1 MPSNQYFGRNLLV
14 FLFLLIVTGCGNP
27 NDHNAGCDPAL
38 AANYKKLEGN
48 ANLTIKEVNHKIA
61 WYNSIPNACHE
72 QIAVPIINNL
82 FDIVY
87 TYQTYDTVIIPFL
100 DRLSKEKSLSIQNQS
115 RATLKIATYYLL
127 GQENIDKATPYME
140 AASKNLDRLN
150 DSVKKVYYSLNAE
163 VCMRQSKFKEA
174 SNWFLKSIAICEK
187 IKDSAAL
194 SATLSNYSTIY
205 SKMREYKKAVAIKKQ
220 SLQYFL
226 NHKNYDYLIYGYVG
240 VGTEYGFL
248 KNYDSAIHYFLLG
261 IDLIENKG
269 VVNPNIAYYL
279 YSNIASTYLGLV
291 EYDKAAYYYSKAKEQ
306 LALLKNN
313 ENARTYLMASTAAF
327 AAVRPV
333 DSEINVINGYLDE
346 YKKTNDYHGMGQAN
360 YALHHIYFIKQD
372 YHKSLSYLISYDSLK
387 SIIGDDENR
396 KYVAEMETKYESQK
410 KQMKIEVQQKEIK
423 KQRAITGLLI
433 AVLLVLIL
441 STALLIARQKLR
453 RNKRETELQQQFT
466 RKLMENT
473 EEERIRIARD
483 LHDGVSQELMIL
495 KNQMSD
501 ENAGHKQQIDAIIN
515 EIRLISRD
523 LHPVMLEKIGL
534 KASVEHICNQLME
547 ANMIFISSDI
557 NYSNSLDKNG
567 ELQMFRM
574 IQEALNNIIKYSQ
587 AQAAKVTISEN
598 PKYVVAEIIDNGNG
612 FDVEAAMNSKSSFGL
627 LNLKERSKALNGKT
641 SISSSTAGTK
651 IKIEIPKL
659 ND

>member
-1 MPSNQYFGRNLLV
+1 MPSNQCLGRNLFA
-14 FLFLLIVTGCGNP
+14 FLFLLIITGCGNP
-27 NDHNAGCDPAL
+27 GEKKCNPSL
-38 AANYKKLEGN
+38 ADDYKKLDGKADITLQDVYSN
-48 ANLTIKEVNHKIA
+48 IG
-61 WYNSIPNACHE
+61 WYDSIPDICHE
-72 QIAVPIINNL
+72 QVAASVINDL
-82 FDIVY
+82 FSVVY
-87 TYQTYDTVIIPFL
+87 AHQTYDTVIIPFL
-100 DRLSKEKSLSIQNQS
+100 DKISKEKDLSVQNQS
-115 RATLKIATYYLL
+115 RAVLKIASYHLY
-127 GQENIDKATPYME
+127 GQQDVDKTMPYIE
-140 AASKNLDRLN
+140 VASKNLDQMN
-150 DSVKKVYYSLNAE
+150 DSVKKVYYSLNGE
-163 VCMRQSKFKEA
+163 ICVRQSKLKEA
-174 SNWFLKSIAICEK
+174 TNWYMKSIAICEK

-194 SATLSNYSTIY
+194 AATLSNYSTIY
-205 SKMREYKKAVAIKKQ
+205 SKMREYKKAAEIKKQ
-220 SLQYFL
+220 SLQYFI
-226 NHKNYDYLIYGYVG
+226 NHKNYDYLIYGYIG

-279 YSNIASTYLGLV
+279 YSNIAGIYLGLV
-291 EYDKAAYYYSKAKEQ
+291 NFDKATYYYSKAKEQ
-306 LALLKNN
+306 LSLLKNREN
-313 ENARTYLMASTAAF
+313 EKTYIMASSAAF

-333 DSEINVINGYLDE
+333 DTEIKIINGYLDE
-346 YKKTNDYHGMGQAN
+346 YKKANDYHGMIEAN
-360 YALHHIYFIKQD
+360 YALHHIYFVRHD
-372 YHKSLSYLISYDSLK
+372 YHKSLSHLIRYDSLK
-387 SIIGDDENR
+387 SQIGDEENT
-396 KYVAEMETKYESQK
+396 KYVAEMETKYETQK

-423 KQRAITGLLI
+423 KQRAIT
-433 AVLLVLIL
+433 ALLVAVIL
-441 STALLIARQKLR
+441 VLCLATALFFARIKLK
-453 RNKRETELQQQFT
+453 RNKREAELQQQFT

-501 ENAGHKQQIDAIIN
+501 ENTAHKQKIDTIIN

-547 ANMIFISSDI
+547 ANMIFISSEID
-557 NYSNSLDKNG
+557 YDSSLDKNG

-587 AQAAKVTISEN
+587 AQAAKVSINESA
-598 PKYVVAEIIDNGNG
+598 KYVVAEIIDNGNG
-612 FDVEAAMNSKSSFGL
+612 FDVEAAMNSKNSFGL

-641 SISSSTAGTK
+641 SISSSTSGTK

-659 ND
+659 K

>member
-1 MPSNQYFGRNLLV
+1 MPSDHYFGRNLLA
-14 FLFLLIVTGCGNP
+14 FLLLLIVAGCGNP
-27 NDHNAGCDPAL
+27 GKNNSGCGPSL
-38 AANYKKLEGN
+38 ADDYKKLQGKP
-48 ANLTIKEVNHKIA
+48 NLTIKDVYSNIQ
-61 WYNSIPNACHE
+61 WYNSVPDACHE
-72 QIAVPIINNL
+72 QIATPVINDL
-82 FDIVY
+82 FDVVY

-100 DRLSKEKSLSIQNQS
+100 DKLSKEKDLSIQNQS
-115 RATLKIATYYLL
+115 RAILKIATYHLL
-127 GQENIDKATPYME
+127 GQQDIDLATPYLE
-140 AASKNLDRLN
+140 AAAKNLNQLN
-150 DSVKKVYYSLNAE
+150 DTVKKVYYSLNAE
-163 VCMRQSKFKEA
+163 VCVRQSKFKEA
-174 SNWFLKSIAICEK
+174 SNWFLKSIALCEK

-194 SATLSNYSTIY
+194 YATLSNYSTVY
-205 SKMREYKKAVAIKKQ
+205 SKMREYKKAVEIKKKC
-220 SLQYFL
+220 LQYFL
-226 NHKNYDYLIYGYVG
+226 NHKSYDYLIYGYVG

-261 IDLIENKG
+261 IDLVENKG

-279 YSNIASTYLGLV
+279 YSNIASTHLGLAQ
-291 EYDKAAYYYSKAKEQ
+291 YDKATYYYGKAKEQ

-313 ENARTYLMASTAAF
+313 ENAITYLMASTSAF

-333 DSEINVINGYLDE
+333 DSEINVINGYLEE
-346 YKKTNDYHGMGQAN
+346 YKKANDYHGMSQAN
-360 YALHHIYFIKQD
+360 YALHHIYFVKKD
-372 YHKSLSYLISYDSLK
+372 YRKSLDYLMSYDSLK
-387 SIIGDDENR
+387 SIIGDDENTR
-396 KYVAEMETKYESQK
+396 YVAEMETKYETQK
-410 KQMKIEVQQKEIK
+410 KQMKIEVQQREIK

-433 AVLLVLIL
+433 AALLVLVL
-441 STALLIARQKLR
+441 SAALFIARAKLK
-453 RNKRETELQQQFT
+453 RNKREAELQQQFT

-495 KNQMSD
+495 KNQMS
-501 ENAGHKQQIDAIIN
+501 EANAGHKQKIDSIIN

-557 NYSNSLDKNG
+557 EYNNSLDKNG

-587 AQAAKVTISEN
+587 AQAARVTINEN
-598 PKYVVAEIIDNGNG
+598 ARYVVAEIIDNGNG
-612 FDVEAAMNSKSSFGL
+612 FDVEAAMNSKNSFGL